1 MRVAIRNAVT
11 QTGTTVRFIW
21 DHPANRHRR
30 LRQLARAFS
39 YQVQARAFHRRMQA
53 RVGDRAQVWV
63 DLHRTSASKA
73 LYANPPDWPQMRVW
87 QQRLRPGDLFLDI
100 GANVGTYSVLAA
112 SLGATVIAVEAAPDT
127 AELLRENIALN
138 DFALVDVVQAAAGSV
153 AGKTRFTEGLDSVN
167 RIDPAGVREVDMVTV
182 DALIGQ
188 RSVAGMKVDVEGFE
202 LHVLQGAACALRE
215 HRIELLQLEWNEAS
229 KAALGVDRSPV
240 EALLTEHGY
249 QLLRPRDDG
258 TLDPGGPFDGAL
270 DLFATP
276 IPH

>member
-1 MRVAIRNAVT
+1 MRVALRNAVT
-11 QTGTTVRFIW
+11 QTATTVRFIW
-21 DHPANRHRR
+21 NHPANRHRR

-39 YQVQARAFHRRMQA
+39 YQVQARA
-53 RVGDRAQVWV
+53 GDRAQVWV

-73 LYANPPDWPQMRVW
+73 FYANPPDWPQMRVW

-112 SLGATVIAVEAAPDT
+112 SLGATVIAVEAASDT

-153 AGKTRFTEGLDSVN
+153 AGRTRFSKGLDSVN

-188 RSVAGMKVDVEGFE
+188 PSVAGMKVDVEGFE
-202 LHVLQGAACALRE
+202 
-215 HRIELLQLEWNEAS
+215 
-229 KAALGVDRSPV
+229 
-240 EALLTEHGY
+240 
-249 QLLRPRDDG
+249 
-258 TLDPGGPFDGAL
+258 
-270 DLFATP
+270 
-276 IPH
+276 

>member
-1 MRVAIRNAVT
+1 MT

-21 DHPANRHRR
+21 NHAANRHRR
-30 LRQLARAFS
+30 LRQLARALS

-73 LYANPPDWPQMRVW
+73 FYANPPDWPQMRVW
-87 QQRLRPGDLFLDI
+87 QECLRPGDLFLDI

-112 SLGATVIAVEAAPDT
+112 SLGATVIAAEAAPDT

-188 RSVAGMKVDVEGFE
+188 RSVAGIKVDVEGFE

-270 DLFATP
+270 DLFAAP
-276 IPH
+276 IAH

>member
-1 MRVAIRNAVT
+1 M
-11 QTGTTVRFIW
+11 
-21 DHPANRHRR
+21 
-30 LRQLARAFS
+30 L
-39 YQVQARAFHRRMQA
+39 ARAFHRRVQA

-73 LYANPPDWPQMRVW
+73 FYANPPDWPQMRVW
-87 QQRLRPGDLFLDI
+87 QERLRPGDLFLDI

-112 SLGATVIAVEAAPDT
+112 SLGATVIAVEAASDT

-249 QLLRPRDDG
+249 ELLHARDDG

-270 DLFATP
+270 DLFAAP
-276 IPH
+276 LAH

>member
-1 MRVAIRNAVT
+1 MT
-11 QTGTTVRFIW
+11 QTATTVRFIW
-21 DHPANRHRR
+21 NHPANRHRR

-39 YQVQARAFHRRMQA
+39 YQVQARAFHRRVQA

-73 LYANPPDWPQMRVW
+73 FYANPPDWPQTRVW
-87 QQRLRPGDLFLDI
+87 QERLRPGDLFLDI
-100 GANVGTYSVLAA
+100 GANVGTYSVLAV
-112 SLGATVIAVEAAPDT
+112 SLGATVMAVEAASDT

-138 DFALVDVVQAAAGSV
+138 GFALVGVVQAAAGSV

-249 QLLRPRDDG
+249 QLLHARRRNLGPGRAIRRRARPLRRSDN
-258 TLDPGGPFDGAL
+258 AL
-270 DLFATP
+270 SSGRPTG
-276 IPH
+276 